1 MSQSGFIDDENLIEE
16 LRRYGEKN
24 LPTLATPG
32 KTRSKLKNQLNDTNR
47 DLYIKKLNHHRAREK
62 AEKNPSKQYQKQ
74 MNETRTFQC
83 SSTRIENIDEYD
95 EDDDRNSDIQVIE
108 SEKDNDIVPIDSNE
122 TQYEYIKVNDAY
134 TSPLS
139 NTRYSTGIYNDNA
152 QNDYNYESKR
162 SPSNFLATST
172 QSSAQDLSKIEFFY
186 PKFLF
191 LNKDT

>member
-1 MSQSGFIDDENLIEE
+1 MSQLSCMDDENLIEE

-32 KTRSKLKNQLNDTNR
+32 KTRSKLKNQLNETNR
-47 DLYIKKLNHHRAREK
+47 DLYVKKLNHYKAKEK

-74 MNETRTFQC
+74 MNASRSFQC
-83 SSTRIENIDEYD
+83 TSTRIDNFDEYD

-108 SEKDNDIVPIDSNE
+108 SEKDNDIVPIDANE

-139 NTRYSTGIYNDNA
+139 NTRYSTSIYNDNN
-152 QNDYNYESKR
+152 QNDNNYESKR
-162 SPSNFLATST
+162 SSSNFLATST
-172 QSSAQDLSKIEFFY
+172 QSPSQELSK
-186 PKFLF
+186 FLS
-191 LNKDT
+191 